1 MDDPSSSSYLFAFV
15 CLALS
20 GMFSASEAAI
30 LSSDEVRLKSRY
42 SSDRRLPSALAV
54 KKSPASAISF
64 ILLGNTLVNAVFAG
78 LVASIVHSLVLRD
91 GGLADA
97 IATATATAILL
108 VFSEITPKLVAG
120 GNPEAVAL
128 WASSWLPGFASR
140 LRPLSDLLTS
150 FSRHLASRLPEPAL
164 SEEDFGEL
172 RFLAAVEYGEEA
184 GVISGLEKEMI
195 WGAMETPDLMAKE
208 IMTPRPQIVAA
219 GEDDSAKEALD
230 LMLEEGFSR
239 IPVYVDS
246 IDKVTGILNMKDIAS
261 FISRSPG
268 DWRERLER
276 MPCVQLAVKPY
287 FTHERKRVS
296 DLLIEMR
303 LKGVHTAIVV
313 DGHDGVSGLVTLE
326 DVLEVIVG
334 DIQDEYDEEAPEL
347 LMVEAGCWQAVGGLR
362 LADLAEAVDID
373 LPTDEF
379 DSVADFIMACLDR
392 VPSQGDAYSLVN
404 PRLTFE
410 VRDMEG
416 PRIRRVMVRLQGNVD
431 DGLNGGGMP

>member
-1 MDDPSSSSYLFAFV
+1 VDDPSSSSYLFAFV

-268 DWRERLER
+268 DWRERVER
-276 MPCVQLAVKPY
+276 MAWGQPGVEPHFSQW
-287 FTHERKRVS
+287 RKR
-296 DLLIEMR
+296 
-303 LKGVHTAIVV
+303 G
-313 DGHDGVSGLVTLE
+313 
-326 DVLEVIVG
+326 
-334 DIQDEYDEEAPEL
+334 
-347 LMVEAGCWQAVGGLR
+347 
-362 LADLAEAVDID
+362 
-373 LPTDEF
+373 TD
-379 DSVADFIMACLDR
+379 
-392 VPSQGDAYSLVN
+392 
-404 PRLTFE
+404 
-410 VRDMEG
+410 
-416 PRIRRVMVRLQGNVD
+416 PRI
-431 DGLNGGGMP
+431 